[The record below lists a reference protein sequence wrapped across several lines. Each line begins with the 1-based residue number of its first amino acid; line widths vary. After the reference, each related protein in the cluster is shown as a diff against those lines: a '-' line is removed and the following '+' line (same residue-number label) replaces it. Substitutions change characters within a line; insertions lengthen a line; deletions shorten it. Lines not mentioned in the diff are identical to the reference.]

1 MSSLIDILF
10 AGMLG
15 GISLLAFLFLA
26 YTMPVFIVSLG
37 S

>member
-10 AGMLG
+10 AGMFG
-15 GISLLAFLFLA
+15 GIALLAFLFLA
-26 YTMPVFIVSLG
+26 YTMPVFIMALG